1 MEDDKSLIAGV
12 LLAAGEGSRFT
23 ASSKNDPRFNAKSE
37 PGAHKLTADFRGRP
51 LSAWALEA
59 AAGAGFNQL
68 FVITGAVDLTDI
80 VAETVG
86 DQATIIH
93 NPRWQQGQSTSLAA
107 AVAAAKEV
115 GDRAI
120 VVGLADQPLIP
131 TSAWRAV
138 GAAAGEI
145 VTATFE
151 GKQRPP
157 VKLERTV
164 WDDLP
169 DTGDV
174 GARTLM
180 RLRPDLVSELPCKGN
195 PVDIDTVEDLQRW
208 S

>member
-1 MEDDKSLIAGV
+1 MIAGV
-12 LLAAGEGSRFT
+12 VLAAGEGSRFV
-23 ASSKNDPRFNAKSE
+23 ASADGGSL
-37 PGAHKLTADFRGRP
+37 GHKLTVPFRGRP

-68 FVITGAVDLTDI
+68 LVVTGAVDLTDLI
-80 VAETVG
+80 TDAVG
-86 DQATIIH
+86 DAATILH
-93 NPRWQQGQSTSLAA
+93 NPDWAAGQATSLAV
-107 AVAAAKEV
+107 AVAAA
-115 GDRAI
+115 RAAGHRAV

-131 TSAWRAV
+131 TAAWRAV
-138 GAAAGEI
+138 GAAAGDI
-145 VTATFE
+145 VTATFG

-169 DTGDV
+169 TAGDV

-180 RLRPDLVSELPCKGN
+180 QLRPELVSELPCKGN

>member
-1 MEDDKSLIAGV
+1 MIAGV
-12 LLAAGEGSRFT
+12 LLAAGEGSRFI
-23 ASSKNDPRFNAKSE
+23 ASSTDPD
-37 PGAHKLTADFRGRP
+37 PGHKLTALFRGRP

-59 AAGAGFNQL
+59 AAGAGFNEL
-68 FVITGAVDLTDI
+68 FVVTGAIDLSELVT
-80 VAETVG
+80 ETVG
-86 DQATIIH
+86 DQATVIH
-93 NPRWQQGQSTSLAA
+93 NPAWQDGQGTSLAVAVQA
-107 AVAAAKEV
+107 ARAA
-115 GDRAI
+115 GHRAI

-131 TSAWRAV
+131 TAAWRAV
-138 GAAAGEI
+138 GASAGEI
-145 VTATFE
+145 VTATFD
-151 GKQRPP
+151 GKPRPP

>member
-1 MEDDKSLIAGV
+1 LIAGV
-12 LLAAGEGSRFT
+12 LLAAGEGSRFI
-23 ASSKNDPRFNAKSE
+23 ASSNDLD
-37 PGAHKLTADFRGRP
+37 PGHKLTTPFRGRP
-51 LSAWALEA
+51 LSAWAIEA
-59 AAGAGFNQL
+59 ASGAGFNQL
-68 FVITGAVDLTDI
+68 FVVTGAVDLTD
-80 VAETVG
+80 VVTDTVG
-86 DQATIIH
+86 DGATVIH
-93 NPRWQQGQSTSLAA
+93 NPAWSEGQATSLAVAVHA
-107 AVAAAKEV
+107 AREA
-115 GDRAI
+115 GHRAI

-131 TSAWRAV
+131 TAAWRAV
-138 GAAAGEI
+138 GASAGDI
-145 VTATFE
+145 VTASFD

-180 RLRPDLVSELPCKGN
+180 RLRPELVSELPCKGN